1 VEPIP
6 LSLVKKFMKE
16 ILLFATA
23 FSIALII
30 SGNPLFTESAP
41 EIIKENYSLMKCE
54 SLYANDYWIETD
66 HGRVKAAV
74 ECVFHGY
81 YPLNES
87 TQL

>member
-1 VEPIP
+1 
-6 LSLVKKFMKE
+6 MRE

-23 FSIALII
+23 FSVALII
-30 SGNPLFTESAP
+30 SGNQQFSESAL
-41 EIIKENYSLMKCE
+41 EIDKQNYSLMECE
-54 SLYANDYWIETD
+54 SLYASDYWIETD

-81 YPLNES
+81 YPLRES